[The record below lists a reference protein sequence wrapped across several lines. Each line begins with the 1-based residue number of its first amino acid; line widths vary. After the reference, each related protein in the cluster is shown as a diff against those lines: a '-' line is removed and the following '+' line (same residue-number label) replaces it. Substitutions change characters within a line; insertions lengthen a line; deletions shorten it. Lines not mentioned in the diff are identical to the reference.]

1 MNDHSTE
8 YLGSQKVQRSA
19 YAEKTARAT
28 TIYLGTCK
36 RDNRPVR
43 FEFPANLGPV
53 ADVPCFIC
61 TLPVRC
67 ERLHAV
73 TTTLTCDGSCRSA
86 RGPACEC
93 GCGGINH
100 GRTWGQG
107 ALLDQREVVESAIAK
122 YRAEQVKIK
131 ERREAKAEA
140 AARAARNAFE
150 VWAEDHQELVTAL
163 DPWHE
168 HRTDDAW
175 MPRHWGAHILVDFAI
190 QTHGG
195 WNGRPKALTDPQI
208 KLAERILREIAADA
222 ERNAAR
228 QAARA
233 SKPGAGDQAALVPGV
248 YKLGGEIYVVKGNKI
263 YISWR
268 KRCRE
273 EGECARPAD
282 ARLYAKRLVESAPRI
297 TDSGTEIPF
306 TLEYAR
312 GVIFDLAL
320 SDRMPLAE
328 AEELSTRYAKCIV
341 CERTLKAAKSVRA
354 SIGPVCIKMF
364 GPVLPEANAA

>member
-8 YLGSQKVQRSA
+8 YLGSRQVQRSA

-67 ERLHAV
+67 ERLHVV
-73 TTTLTCDGSCRSA
+73 TTNLECDGSCMGA
-86 RGPACEC
+86 RGPICSC

-100 GRTWGQG
+100 GRHWGQG
-107 ALLDQREVVESAIAK
+107 ALLDSREVVESALAR
-122 YRAEQVKIK
+122 YRAERVKIK

-140 AARAARNAFE
+140 AARAERNAFQ
-150 VWAEDHQELVTAL
+150 VWAEDHRDIVTAL
-163 DPWHE
+163 DPWYE
-168 HRTDDAW
+168 HKTDDARQ
-175 MPRHWGAHILVDFAI
+175 PRHWGAHILVDFAI

-208 KLAERILREIAADA
+208 GLAQRILREIAADA
-222 ERNAAR
+222 ERDARRAVERAA
-228 QAARA
+228 
-233 SKPGAGDQAALVPGV
+233 KPGAGDQSQLVPGV
-248 YKLGGEIYVVKGNKI
+248 YKLGGEIYVVKGNRT
-263 YISWR
+263 YVSWR
-268 KRCRE
+268 KSCRE
-273 EGECARPAD
+273 HGGCARPAD

-312 GVIFDLAL
+312 GVIFELAL

-364 GPVLPEANAA
+364 GPVLPEADAA